1 MVKIDRE
8 NPEFRRMGL
17 TRGVFLATFLA
28 LSVGIR
34 TTSAF
39 SFAPNGML
47 GRMVSK
53 GIVLNA
59 FRNRASFTV
68 AAGARAQA
76 SLSFGD
82 KVRK

>member
-1 MVKIDRE
+1 
-8 NPEFRRMGL
+8 MGL

-28 LSVGIR
+28 LVR

-39 SFAPNGML
+39 GFAPNGML
-47 GRMVSK
+47 GRMVGK

-82 KVRK
+82 KVRKE